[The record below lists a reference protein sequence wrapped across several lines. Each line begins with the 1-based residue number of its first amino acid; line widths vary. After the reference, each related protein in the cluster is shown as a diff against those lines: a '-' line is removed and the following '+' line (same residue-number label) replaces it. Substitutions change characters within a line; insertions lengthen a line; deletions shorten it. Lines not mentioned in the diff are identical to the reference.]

1 MLARILARI
10 RSGRSGASA
19 LIHLIAFIAEHL
31 RRILAKYAT
40 HHRMRP
46 AHAPSS
52 GSETLLRI
60 KSLAV
65 YIIGTKVQSWEE
77 RALGGRLKSKAAM

>member
-1 MLARILARI
+1 
-10 RSGRSGASA
+10 
-19 LIHLIAFIAEHL
+19 
-31 RRILAKYAT
+31 
-40 HHRMRP
+40 MRP

-65 YIIGTKVQSWEE
+65 YIIGTKVESWEE